1 MSMDFKKRE
10 DIYIGNKI
18 DKENL
23 LENLSYKEFIKIC
36 ISFTEKFIIDLS
48 KSNNDYFKEDIYYAK
63 LFLIGK
69 IDQEK
74 LKKRRIDAWSR
85 YDVLNGIDK
94 YIQRITVC
102 FLYPDIT
109 DLNNNEVDDFQELFL
124 NLLLD
129 IKDGLCSIFF
139 DFLVEQLD

>member
-1 MSMDFKKRE
+1 MSMNSKKRE
-10 DIYIGNKI
+10 GIYIGNRI

-36 ISFTEKFIIDLS
+36 ISFTEKFIINLS
-48 KSNNDYFKEDIYYAK
+48 ESNNAYFKEDIYYAE

-94 YIQRITVC
+94 CIQRITVC

-109 DLNNNEVDDFQELFL
+109 DLNNNEIDDFQELFL

-129 IKDGLCSIFF
+129 VKDGLCSIFF
-139 DFLVEQLD
+139 DFLVKQLD